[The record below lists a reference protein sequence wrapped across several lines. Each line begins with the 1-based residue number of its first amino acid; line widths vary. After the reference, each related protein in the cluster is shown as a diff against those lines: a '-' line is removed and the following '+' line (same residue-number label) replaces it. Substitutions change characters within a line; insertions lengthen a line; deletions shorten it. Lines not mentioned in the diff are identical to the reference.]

1 MPLEVK
7 CQPRQPPAGTGGP
20 LIFRKGTFW
29 ITDIA
34 SPCKYVYW
42 IGVPIVAKS
51 LTFADSY
58 QRNRA
63 VPNAI
68 GYHRF

>member
-7 CQPRQPPAGTGGP
+7 MSTTTAPRWYGWSFNIKKVPS
-20 LIFRKGTFW
+20 W